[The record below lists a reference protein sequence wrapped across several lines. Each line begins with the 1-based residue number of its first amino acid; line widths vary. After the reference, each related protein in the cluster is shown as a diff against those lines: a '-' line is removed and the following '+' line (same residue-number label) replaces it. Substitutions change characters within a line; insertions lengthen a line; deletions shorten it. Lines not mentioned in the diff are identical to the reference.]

1 MNYAMD
7 FQRVSCDIFLVNHEG
22 NEREVSGMEDDT
34 LVILRDVTIQLVR
47 ECKDADLLDLMC
59 KLMTSQ
65 QKSEHPVNSTVY
77 QGL

>member
-7 FQRVSCDIFLVNHEG
+7 FQRVPCDIFLVNHEG

-34 LVILRDVTIQLVR
+34 LVILRDETIRLVR
-47 ECKDADLLDLMC
+47 ECRDADLLDLVW
-59 KLMTSQ
+59 KLLASQ
-65 QKSEHPVNSTVY
+65 RETEHSINSTVY